1 MPVPDRALP
10 IAHYTA
16 GPEENSV
23 KNTGGKGRNR
33 ARSAQNTPS
42 ERLKSRNLSKD
53 SHHHAAQRPLPLWG
67 ADSLPALWN
76 EHPDKYILNNR

>member
-10 IAHYTA
+10 TAHYTA

-33 ARSAQNTPS
+33 ARTAQNTPS
-42 ERLKSRNLSKD
+42 SGRLKRRNACL
-53 SHHHAAQRPLPLWG
+53 H
-67 ADSLPALWN
+67 
-76 EHPDKYILNNR
+76 